1 MLSAMNSPALDLA
14 SPAAWWRWARQW
26 RKTRLV
32 DGVDRI
38 AVLEHVHEGG
48 ELGPRYAFMV
58 VMSCGIAALGLL
70 QNSAAVII
78 GAMLISPLM
87 GPIINL
93 GMGLATFDLRT
104 VRESLRTLGAGVALA
119 LAIAIPLG
127 LAVAAAG
134 GHRRDPGAHPPDL
147 LRPAGGGAVR
157 PGRRVCHGHPQGR
170 DHRRRRH
177 RHRPDAAAGG
187 GRLRHRGGQLEHRA
201 RRRLPVH
208 DQPAGDRAVG
218 DHRRALV
225 RVRRRRQRP
234 SSRPGRPLLIVGTFV
249 LLSIPLG
256 LALKRIA
263 LQSQTELTVRT
274 TLDAAAAGVNGRVS
288 ALRVDTTGDGVGVD
302 AVVLVPT
309 HAAGLEARLQRTLG
323 ERLGRPVAVR
333 VREVLTADDATVAR
347 QQGTLAELKRS
358 VLALQ
363 DAESVRAQKQQA
375 AQAQQARVTAA
386 LLPYLGRLQRAA
398 SGPGWELWLA
408 ADARVSLARA
418 HADRK
423 RHRRRV
429 AGRRGCCTAGGA
441 SAPAGHCRDRA
452 VGPATDDAIGA
463 DPRSRLALEARLG
476 RLQSLARV
484 ARARRPRLRTMRSR
498 GCMGTAR
505 LRERAVGARH
515 RAWAKWNASAS
526 GEARLQLQACAGTL
540 NPRGA
545 QPSAAGRRFRAAPG
559 VRSMAASAVARGQ

>member
-1 MLSAMNSPALDLA
+1 MDHAPDLA

-70 QNSAAVII
+70 QDSAAVII

-119 LAIAIPLG
+119 LAIAIPLVWLSPLQEATGEILARTRPTFFDLLVAVLSG
-127 LAVAAAG
+127 LAGAYATITRKGETIVGVAIATALM
-134 GHRRDPGAHPPDL
+134 PPL
-147 LRPAGGGAVR
+147 AVV
-157 PGRRVCHGHPQGR
+157 GFGT
-170 DHRRRRH
+170 
-177 RHRPDAAAGG
+177 
-187 GRLRHRGGQLEHRA
+187 
-201 RRRLPVH
+201 
-208 DQPAGDRAVG
+208 AVG
-218 DHRRALV
+218 NWDIARGAAFLFMTNLLAIALSV
-225 RVRRRRQRP
+225 TIVARWYGFGGDDTPKQ
-234 SSRPGRPLLIVGTFV
+234 SAWQALLIVGTFV

-363 DAESVRAQKQQA
+363 DAESVRAQKLQA

-386 LLPYLGRLQRAA
+386 LLPYLGRLQRATG
-398 SGPGWELWLA
+398 GPGWELWLA
-408 ADARVSLARA
+408 ADARVPLARA
-418 HADRK
+418 QRIEREIDAARQEGDDPL
-423 RHRRRV
+423 RV
-429 AGRRGCCTAGGA
+429 V
-441 SAPAGHCRDRA
+441 PALQGLPPLA
-452 VGPATDDAIGA
+452 LGPATDDAIGP
-463 DPRSRLALEARLG
+463 DPAQQAALEAQAWA
-476 RLQSLARV
+476 LQRWRATRVDVVLAGV
-484 ARARRPRLRTMRSR
+484 DDARADAWEQALRSVLSARGIAIGEVERRR
-498 GCMGTAR
+498 G
-505 LRERAVGARH
+505 
-515 RAWAKWNASAS
+515 
-526 GEARLQLQACAGTL
+526 GEATLQLAL
-540 NPRGA
+540 P
-545 QPSAAGRRFRAAPG
+545 
-559 VRSMAASAVARGQ
+559 AS

>member
-1 MLSAMNSPALDLA
+1 GRDAARRLSRKAPYRGYPARMDHAPDLA

-70 QNSAAVII
+70 QDSAAVII

-119 LAIAIPLG
+119 LAIAIPLVWLSPLQEATGEILARTRPTFFDLLVAVLSG
-127 LAVAAAG
+127 LAGAYATITRKGETIVGVAIATALM
-134 GHRRDPGAHPPDL
+134 PPL
-147 LRPAGGGAVR
+147 AVV
-157 PGRRVCHGHPQGR
+157 GFGT
-170 DHRRRRH
+170 
-177 RHRPDAAAGG
+177 
-187 GRLRHRGGQLEHRA
+187 
-201 RRRLPVH
+201 
-208 DQPAGDRAVG
+208 AVG
-218 DHRRALV
+218 NWDIARGAAFLFMTNLLAIALSV
-225 RVRRRRQRP
+225 TIVARWYGFGGDDTPKQ
-234 SSRPGRPLLIVGTFV
+234 SAWQALLIVGTFV

-386 LLPYLGRLQRAA
+386 LLPYLGRLQRAT

-408 ADARVSLARA
+408 ADARVPLARA
-418 HADRK
+418 QRIEREIDAARQEGDDPL
-423 RHRRRV
+423 RV
-429 AGRRGCCTAGGA
+429 V
-441 SAPAGHCRDRA
+441 PALQGLPPIA
-452 VGPATDDAIGA
+452 LGPATDDAIGP
-463 DPRSRLALEARLG
+463 DPRQQAALEAQAWA
-476 RLQSLARV
+476 LQRWRATRVDVVLAGV
-484 ARARRPRLRTMRSR
+484 DDARADAWEQALRSVLSARGIAIGEVERRR
-498 GCMGTAR
+498 G
-505 LRERAVGARH
+505 
-515 RAWAKWNASAS
+515 
-526 GEARLQLQACAGTL
+526 GEATLQLAL
-540 NPRGA
+540 P
-545 QPSAAGRRFRAAPG
+545 
-559 VRSMAASAVARGQ
+559 AS

>member
-1 MLSAMNSPALDLA
+1 MDHAPDLA

-70 QNSAAVII
+70 QDSAAVII

-119 LAIAIPLG
+119 LAIAIPLVWLSPLQEATGEILARTRPTFFDLLVAVLSG
-127 LAVAAAG
+127 LAGAYATITRKGETIVGVAIATALM
-134 GHRRDPGAHPPDL
+134 PPL
-147 LRPAGGGAVR
+147 AVV
-157 PGRRVCHGHPQGR
+157 GFGT
-170 DHRRRRH
+170 
-177 RHRPDAAAGG
+177 
-187 GRLRHRGGQLEHRA
+187 
-201 RRRLPVH
+201 
-208 DQPAGDRAVG
+208 AVG
-218 DHRRALV
+218 NWDIARGAAFLFMTNLLAIALSV
-225 RVRRRRQRP
+225 TIVARWYGFGGDDTPKQ
-234 SSRPGRPLLIVGTFV
+234 SAWQALLIVGTFV

-288 ALRVDTTGDGVGVD
+288 ALRVDTAGDGVGVD

-386 LLPYLGRLQRAA
+386 LLPYLGRLQRAT

-408 ADARVSLARA
+408 ADARVPLARA
-418 HADRK
+418 QRIEREIDGARQEGDDPL
-423 RHRRRV
+423 RV
-429 AGRRGCCTAGGA
+429 V
-441 SAPAGHCRDRA
+441 PALQGLPPIA
-452 VGPATDDAIGA
+452 LGPATDDAIGP
-463 DPRSRLALEARLG
+463 DPAQQAALEAQAWA
-476 RLQSLARV
+476 LQRWRATRVDVVLAGV
-484 ARARRPRLRTMRSR
+484 DDARADAWEQALRSVLSARGIAIGEVERRR
-498 GCMGTAR
+498 G
-505 LRERAVGARH
+505 
-515 RAWAKWNASAS
+515 
-526 GEARLQLQACAGTL
+526 GEATLQLAL
-540 NPRGA
+540 P
-545 QPSAAGRRFRAAPG
+545 
-559 VRSMAASAVARGQ
+559 AS